1 MQLDWLDILY
11 KVFEV
16 AIIPILGATALY
28 LVTLIHAKK
37 QELLDNAK
45 NETTKK
51 YIEMLDKTITDCVLA
66 TNQTYVDALKRA
78 GSFDAEAQKQA
89 FQLTYDAVMAILT
102 DDAQAY
108 LSEAIKDLNA
118 YITTKIESQVVV
130 AKQQPVQ
137 Q

>member
-16 AIIPILGATALY
+16 AIIPIIGAATVY

-37 QELLDNAK
+37 QELVEKAK

-51 YIEMLDKTITDCVLA
+51 YIEMLDKTITECVLA
-66 TNQTYVDALKRA
+66 TNQTYVEALKKA
-78 GSFDAEAQKQA
+78 GSFDVEAQKAA
-89 FQLTYDAVMAILT
+89 FQLTYDAVMAVLN

-108 LSEAIKDLNA
+108 LNEAIKDLNT
-118 YITTKIESQVVV
+118 YITTKIEAGVVV
-130 AKQQPVQ
+130 AKQQPAQ
-137 Q
+137 

>member
-1 MQLDWLDILY
+1 MQLDWLDILF

-16 AIIPILGATALY
+16 AIIPILGAATLY

-37 QELLDNAK
+37 QELVEKTK

-51 YIEMLDKTITDCVLA
+51 YIEMLDNTIVECVLA
-66 TNQTYVDALKRA
+66 TNQTYVDALKA
-78 GSFDAEAQKQA
+78 QGSFDVEAQKKA

-102 DDAQAY
+102 DDAQEY

-118 YITTKIESQVVV
+118 YITTKIEAGVVV
-130 AKQQPVQ
+130 AKQQPA
-137 Q
+137 